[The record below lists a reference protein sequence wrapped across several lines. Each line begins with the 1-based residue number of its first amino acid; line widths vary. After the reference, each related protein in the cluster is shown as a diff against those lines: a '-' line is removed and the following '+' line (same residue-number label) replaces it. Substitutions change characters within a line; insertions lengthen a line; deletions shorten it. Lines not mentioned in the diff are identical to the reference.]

1 MKNKRFSALLLIVI
15 MTATMCFHAF
25 SPVASAFPD
34 ETGSI
39 SLTITDSLTG
49 EPVENVSFHLYF
61 VATAHSQGTGI
72 TYKYKSPYDEC
83 NMAIGNLQ
91 NDQLPLHL
99 LSFAT
104 ENSLSYTRQTSD
116 ANGNIVFDN
125 LTPGAYLV
133 APDYEAEHPFTISP
147 FIVSTPLYDEVNGE
161 WIFDINATPKIEYRV
176 PTDTQ
181 EVTYITVKKQW
192 KSNTEN
198 PDSVTVSLLRDFRKV
213 ETITLSAEN
222 NWSYRWD
229 NLSKK
234 YAWNVIEE
242 NVPDGYI
249 VSYDTSSNTVV
260 VTNEKPFDKETT
272 TKPEDTTIPDEL
284 IETGQLNWPVPVLA
298 TAGLLLFSLGW
309 AMLNL
314 GKKTDEEQ

>member
-1 MKNKRFSALLLIVI
+1 MKAKRFFASLLFLI

-25 SPVASAFPD
+25 SPVASAFSD

-39 SLTITDSLTG
+39 SLTITDSQTD
-49 EPVENVSFHLYF
+49 ETVENVAFHLYH
-61 VATAHSQGTGI
+61 VATARKLGTGI
-72 TYKYKSPYDEC
+72 TYKYNDPYDEC
-83 NMAIGNLQ
+83 NMQMRSFQ
-91 NDQLPLHL
+91 NEHLPLHL
-99 LSFAT
+99 LVFAV
-104 ENSLSYTRQTSD
+104 ERSLNYTRLVSD

-125 LTPGAYLV
+125 LTPGAYLIV
-133 APDYEAEHPFTISP
+133 PDYETTPHFTISP

-161 WIFDINATPKIEYRV
+161 WVFDINATPKIEYRV

-192 KSNTEN
+192 ESKTEN

-213 ETITLSAEN
+213 ETVTLSEEN

-242 NVPDGYI
+242 NVPDGYM

-260 VTNEKPFDKETT
+260 ITNEKPFDNETT

-314 GKKTDEEQ
+314 GKKTNEEQ

>member
-1 MKNKRFSALLLIVI
+1 MKAKRFLASLLITI

-25 SPVASAFPD
+25 SPVASAFDD

-39 SLTITDSLTG
+39 SLTITDSNTG
-49 EPVENVSFHLYF
+49 EPVENVAFHLYH
-61 VATAHSQGTGI
+61 VATAHKHGAGI
-72 TYKYKSPYDEC
+72 RYNYKDPYAESK
-83 NMAIGNLQ
+83 MHISNLH
-91 NDQLPLHL
+91 NEQLHIHL
-99 LSFAT
+99 LIFAV
-104 ENSLSYTRQTSD
+104 ERSLNYTRIASD

-125 LTPGAYLV
+125 LTPGAYLIV
-133 APDYEAEHPFTISP
+133 PDYDTTPYFTISP
-147 FIVSTPLYDEVNGE
+147 FIVSTPFYDEVSGE
-161 WIFDINATPKIEYRV
+161 WIFDINATPKIEYSV

-192 KSNTEN
+192 DNPDEH

-213 ETITLSAEN
+213 ETITLSEEN

-229 NLSKK
+229 DLSKK
-234 YAWNVIEE
+234 YAWNVVEE

-249 VSYDTSSNTVV
+249 VSYDTSANTVV
-260 VTNEKPFDKETT
+260 ITNEKPSDESTT
-272 TKPEDTTIPDEL
+272 TPTEDTTIPDEL

-298 TAGLLLFSLGW
+298 TAGLLFFSLGW
-309 AMLNL
+309 AMLNF